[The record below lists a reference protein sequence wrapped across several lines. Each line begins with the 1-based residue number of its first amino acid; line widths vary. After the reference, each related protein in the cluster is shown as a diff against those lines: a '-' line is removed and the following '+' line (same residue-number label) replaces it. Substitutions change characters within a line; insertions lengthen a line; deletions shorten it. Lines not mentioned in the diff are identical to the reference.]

1 LFIFF
6 FQAEDGIRDRNVTG
20 VQTCALPISVIKQHG
35 GATLLFDRSDNGG
48 RVAAEAELE
57 IDPDGCGQ
65 PYDQGAQTHEQ
76 TEVAPINV
84 EAAVEDLAEL
94 HRSQIRG
101 AQILRN
107 NRLPAR
113 VTVAG

>member
-1 LFIFF
+1 SSIRRLACSSKRAPFGDYPNGARFEE
-6 FQAEDGIRDRNVTG
+6 QASRRIDDQGAEY
-20 VQTCALPISVIKQHG
+20 KQHG
-35 GATLLFDRSDNGG
+35 GGTLLFDHGDKGG

-57 IDPDGCGQ
+57 IDPDGRGQ

-101 AQILRN
+101 AQILR
-107 NRLPAR
+107 
-113 VTVAG
+113 